1 MFVERMVLKVS
12 VVLAVM
18 SLCFTLGY
26 VVATG
31 NQKDKQIE
39 ATTSAQAESNNEVL
53 ASQAKSI
60 ATESK
65 VEASTQKIKAI
76 KEEAVK
82 RVEANEPKVIT
93 KTVTVYKCP
102 GENHVSKSNDVDSA
116 TSAVSVETS
125 LPWTFDSRTVRLLD
139 SARTNDTN
147 STANINDASD
157 QAPSNVTV
165 SDLVSNDL
173 EVVSLYH
180 DQSTRFKALQDYVK
194 DKQDQGFM
202 FCKPR

>member
-1 MFVERMVLKVS
+1 M
-12 VVLAVM
+12 VLAVM

-31 NQKDKQIE
+31 SQKDKQIE
-39 ATTSAQAESNNEVL
+39 ATTSAQADSNNEVL

-102 GENHVSKSNDVDSA
+102 GENYVSKSNDVDSA

-125 LPWTFDSRTVRLLD
+125 HPWTFDSRTVRLLD

-147 STANINDASD
+147 STASINDASD